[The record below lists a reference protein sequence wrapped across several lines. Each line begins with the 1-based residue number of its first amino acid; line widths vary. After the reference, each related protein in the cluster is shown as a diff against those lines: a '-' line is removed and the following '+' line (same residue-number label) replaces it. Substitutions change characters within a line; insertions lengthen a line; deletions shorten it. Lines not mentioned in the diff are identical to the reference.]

1 MKFFEKKLYLKY
13 YMHGTG
19 HFLGLDVHDVG
30 IYTIDNKP
38 IRLKKGMVITLEPGL
53 YINQKNLG
61 IRIEDDILIDN
72 KGPVV
77 LTKDAPKSISQ
88 VEEICS

>member
-1 MKFFEKKLYLKY
+1 MFTMLE
-13 YMHGTG
+13 
-19 HFLGLDVHDVG
+19 
-30 IYTIDNKP
+30 YTIDDKP

-61 IRIEDDILIDN
+61 IRIEDDILIEN

-77 LTKDAPKSISQ
+77 LTRCPKIISKSKKS
-88 VEEICS
+88 VHDL